1 MCNKGQNHQQMMYI
15 LIERHLTIFQENCAF
30 QNFCN
35 QIIWCLGRS
44 DSMVVFCN
52 PERIHEIASVL
63 ADIIWDQLGSDVL
76 FEWQN
81 VAVLCLE

>member
-1 MCNKGQNHQQMMYI
+1 
-15 LIERHLTIFQENCAF
+15 
-30 QNFCN
+30 
-35 QIIWCLGRS
+35 
-44 DSMVVFCN
+44 MVVFCN